1 MIAVDFYIGFEK
13 RTNSTKR
20 PSSNDTAYTING
32 YLREPCSLLNPTI
45 SFKSFPANITLQAY
59 NYCYILAY
67 SRYYFVKDWTW
78 IEGLWQCELSIDVLA
93 TYKTVI
99 GTETHYILR
108 HDSTTDYNGL
118 IADAI
123 YPATNAFTTENTAT
137 DDDPFRDIFTEGV
150 AGGVYIVGI
159 ISGNEGQSGHHYDSV
174 GAVTYYALTSGDFD
188 KLKSTLFG
196 TENLEIMN
204 IIDSQGQPTT
214 DMSPDI
220 MKTLYNPYQYIA
232 SCMWFPFNANMIDDK
247 TSVNKIPIGWWEYE
261 LTAWR
266 LTAQILTFTDRV
278 SLPVHPQSATRGAY
292 LNYAPYTRRT
302 LLGRFGDI
310 PIDLS
315 YFRNSSE
322 LGLEYYVDLINGQCR
337 VFISYVENNYFR
349 RYTSREFLLGVPI
362 QLAQVGVDYMG
373 VAVNTIDTVNNTAES
388 MFSLNPFKAV
398 SSLAHGV
405 YNTIQSCMPQL
416 ETGGSNGSFVSA
428 YTATR
433 LLSQFF
439 IIVDE
444 DIRHLGRPLYST
456 RQINTL
462 SGYVLCADGEISISC
477 LDDERKMISDFLTSG
492 FFWE

>member
-1 MIAVDFYIGFEK
+1 MNIVLYNSFEK
-13 RTNSTKR
+13 RENSTKK
-20 PSSNDTAYTING
+20 PTSQQSSITLSG
-32 YLREPCSLLNPTI
+32 YLREPCSMINPVFAIKRMT
-45 SFKSFPANITLQAY
+45 PDITPSPYTYAY
-59 NYCYILAY
+59 IPDYN
-67 SRYYFVKDWTW
+67 RYYFVKDWTW
-78 IEGLWQCELSIDVLA
+78 REGLWQCELNIDVLA
-93 TYKTVI
+93 TYKTEI

-118 IADAI
+118 IADAV

-174 GAVTYYALTSGDFD
+174 GAITYYALTSGDFD
-188 KLKSTLFG
+188 TLKNTLFG

-204 IIDSQGQPTT
+204 IIDSQGQPKTN
-214 DMSPDI
+214 MSPDI
-220 MKTLYNPYQYIA
+220 MKTMYNPYQYIA
-232 SCMWFPFNANMIDDK
+232 SCMWFPFNANAIEDK
-247 TSVNKIPIGWWEYE
+247 TSVNKISIGWWDYP

-266 LTAQILTFTDRV
+266 LTAQILAFDDRV
-278 SLPVHPQSATRGAY
+278 TLPAHPQSATRGAY

-337 VFISYVENNYFR
+337 VFISYIENNYFR

-362 QLAQVGVDYMG
+362 QLAQVGIDYMG
-373 VAVNTIDTVNNTAES
+373 VAVNTIDTLVNTATDMLS
-388 MFSLNPFKAV
+388 FNPVKSA

-405 YNTIQSCMPQL
+405 YNSIQSCMPQL
-416 ETGGSNGSFVSA
+416 ETGGSNGSFVCA

-444 DIRHLGRPLYST
+444 DLAHMGRPLYST

-462 SGYVLCADGEISISC
+462 GGYVLCADGEISLSC
-477 LDDERKMISDFLTSG
+477 LDDERKMISNYLTSG